1 MSCWSGLDGA
11 WFLQKDRVLV
21 DEIASRRS
29 RRFEGKVALM
39 GQVHEGD
46 SKGSRKIIELLAFS
60 GQIPVA
66 RIGQHKIQAQQSSFD
81 GCLGMG
87 SPVSI
92 VRLDK
97 QCVEGPVT

>member
-29 RRFEGKVALM
+29 RRFESKVAPM
-39 GQVHEGD
+39 GQVREGD
-46 SKGSRKIIELLAFS
+46 SKGSRKIIELLPFS

-66 RIGQHKIQAQQSSFD
+66 RIGQHKIKAHQPPLD
-81 GCLGMG
+81 GCLGMV

-92 VRLDK
+92 VRLAK
-97 QCVEGPVT
+97 QCV